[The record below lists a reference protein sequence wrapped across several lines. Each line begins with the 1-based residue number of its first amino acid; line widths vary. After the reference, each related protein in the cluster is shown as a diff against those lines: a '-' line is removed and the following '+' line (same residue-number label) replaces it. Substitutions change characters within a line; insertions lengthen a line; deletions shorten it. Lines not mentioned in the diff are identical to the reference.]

1 MTMASGLMTK
11 QAAWLSRVL
20 VMLVLGFAF
29 AGATHAQ
36 TQTMTVAVRNFEI
49 IAVDGNHLILRDERG
64 TSDYFVPADFV
75 FEVDG
80 KKMTVADLKA
90 GMKGKATVTTTTT
103 VTPVTVTE
111 LRSGVVLGTGFNSVM
126 VLDRTDG
133 VRKKFTQDQL
143 NARGLQIFKDG
154 KVVPISQLNKGDEIT
169 ATVISQRPPEVVT
182 EREVEATLAQAK
194 PEAPAAKPEAPA
206 TKSEPPAAKTEST
219 PAKTEA
225 PAVAAP
231 PTPAVAT
238 QPTATAPAPVESS
251 GLGTGWYLLI
261 AVVIA
266 AILFLIMRK
275 RKDESQP

>member
-1 MTMASGLMTK
+1 MASSNQQTGEMTMASGLMTK
-11 QAAWLSRVL
+11 QAAWLAGVL
-20 VMLVLGFAF
+20 VLLLLGFTY
-29 AGATHAQ
+29 AGEPRAQ

-75 FEVDG
+75 FTVDG

-90 GMKGKATVTTTTT
+90 GMKGQATVTTTTT
-103 VTPVTVTE
+103 ITPVVVTE
-111 LRSGVVLGTGFNSVM
+111 LRSGMVLGTGFNSVM

-143 NARGLQIFKDG
+143 NARGLQIYKDG
-154 KVVPISQLNKGDEIT
+154 KVIPVAQLNKGDEIT
-169 ATVISQRPPEVVT
+169 ATVVSQRPPEVVT

-194 PEAPAAKPEAPA
+194 TEAPA
-206 TKSEPPAAKTEST
+206 TKSEPPAAKTET
-219 PAKTEA
+219 

-231 PTPAVAT
+231 PTTPMAT
-238 QPTATAPAPVESS
+238 QSTAAPAPAPVASSS
-251 GLGTGWYLLI
+251 GLGTAWYVLI

-266 AILFLIMRK
+266 AVLFLIMRR
-275 RKDESQP
+275 RKDESPSP